1 MALYHLSRLGLEYKF
16 LENKSCGQAEFFAFD
31 KFTFQN
37 LAVCKP
43 TFYTFYTSHLR
54 WNSTIYHEDLG
65 QNAVFHNFSR
75 QIALNIQED
84 QLWAF
89 SETVENISKIT
100 YTASQY
106 SLLTNAKLAVTINRV
121 TLQHNREF
129 VIFDFLFNGFIT
141 MCNLKKRLIRLK
153 TNDIAIKWQG
163 RLLTINERKI
173 IRWNIYRD
181 SNFLSLLQVLK
192 CF

>member
-1 MALYHLSRLGLEYKF
+1 M
-16 LENKSCGQAEFFAFD
+16 
-31 KFTFQN
+31 
-37 LAVCKP
+37 
-43 TFYTFYTSHLR
+43 
-54 WNSTIYHEDLG
+54 
-65 QNAVFHNFSR
+65 
-75 QIALNIQED
+75 
-84 QLWAF
+84 WAF

-129 VIFDFLFNGFIT
+129 VIFDFLVNGFIT

-173 IRWNIYRD
+173 IR
-181 SNFLSLLQVLK
+181 
-192 CF
+192 

>member
-1 MALYHLSRLGLEYKF
+1 M
-16 LENKSCGQAEFFAFD
+16 
-31 KFTFQN
+31 
-37 LAVCKP
+37 CKP

-75 QIALNIQED
+75 QIALNIQDD

-106 SLLTNAKLAVTINRV
+106 SILTNAKLAVTINRV
-121 TLQHNREF
+121 TLQHNRQL
-129 VIFDFLFNGFIT
+129 VIFDFLFNGFIW
-141 MCNLKKRLIRLK
+141 MCNLKKSLIRAVFWVLLRAMFMNDWKQTAQRLK
-153 TNDIAIKWQG
+153 LQE
-163 RLLTINERKI
+163 RLLTINKRNI

-181 SNFLSLLQVLK
+181 NNFHSRRQVLK